1 MEYRLITSES
11 DIVAASL
18 LAAATHDR
26 LIGEIDVLPAR
37 SAQDFAGRLEYV
49 VGNGAIV
56 GQFAGGRL
64 TGFLGAIAIPDFRN
78 TGPGCYGPD
87 WCHGFASA
95 ADEQASIRA
104 LYREL
109 APQLLEEGMRIH
121 AFGFYAIERSA
132 RAAMHGLGFGEI
144 VIDAVAAASALVGI
158 CDASPTHTIRRAEPS
173 DSEALAELNEALAR
187 HIGASPVFL
196 PDARGMGA
204 EAWSAW
210 LDDESHIALLAVEGA
225 ETIGY
230 IKAEEPAFDVSYSV
244 QDASVLGINGM
255 FVAQGARRRRTGA
268 ELLSALAR
276 TARER
281 GKTVV
286 SVDFETANTEAHAF
300 WLRWFTPLTV
310 SLERRL

>member
-1 MEYRLITSES
+1 MEYRRVTSES
-11 DIVAASL
+11 DIADAAL
-18 LAAATHDR
+18 LAAAAHER
-26 LIGEIDVLPAR
+26 LTQKINALPAR

-56 GQFAGGRL
+56 GQFADGRL
-64 TGFLGAIAIPDFRN
+64 TSFLGAIAVPDFRN
-78 TGPGCYGPD
+78 AGPGSYGPD
-87 WCHGFASA
+87 WCHGFAA
-95 ADEQASIRA
+95 AVDEQASIRA

-109 APQLLEEGMRIH
+109 APHFLEQGMRIQ
-121 AFGFYAIERSA
+121 AFGFYAPERRA
-132 RAAMHGLGFGEI
+132 VAAMHGLGFGEI
-144 VIDAVAAASALVGI
+144 VIDAVAAASELVGI
-158 CDASPTHTIRRAEPS
+158 RDASPPHTVRRAEPS
-173 DSEALAELNEALAR
+173 DSETLAELNDALAR
-187 HIGASPVFL
+187 HIGASPIFL

-210 LDDESHIALLAVEGA
+210 LEDESHIALLATEGA

-230 IKAEEPAFDVSYSV
+230 IKAEAPAFDVSYSV

-255 FVAQGARRRRTGA
+255 FVAPGARRRRTGA
-268 ELLSALAR
+268 ELLAALAR
-276 TARER
+276 TAQER